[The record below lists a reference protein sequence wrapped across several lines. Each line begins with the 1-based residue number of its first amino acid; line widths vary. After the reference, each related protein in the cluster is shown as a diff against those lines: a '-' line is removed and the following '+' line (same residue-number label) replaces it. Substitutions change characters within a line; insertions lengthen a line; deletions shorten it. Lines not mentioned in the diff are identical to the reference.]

1 MSGALLDALKS
12 GAQAAAP
19 RLLGVEVV
27 TRIDGALTRGRIVET
42 EAYLAEDDAASHS
55 ASGPTRRN
63 ASMFEAAGAGYVY
76 LIYGMHLCFNVVTGA
91 AGQGE
96 AVLIRAL
103 EPLEGLDAMRRRRGG
118 RASDRDLCRGP
129 GRLAQALGIERAD
142 DGGALLAGG
151 RIQLIDRSAAPAAVE
166 VGPRIGITKSAE
178 LPLRFRDAAALRW
191 CS

>member
-91 AGQGE
+91 AGRGE

-142 DGGALLAGG
+142 DGGTLLARG

>member
-27 TRIDGALTRGRIVET
+27 THIDGTLTRGRIVET

-142 DGGALLAGG
+142 DGGVLLAGG

>member
-1 MSGALLDALKS
+1 MSGELLDALKG

-27 TRIDGALTRGRIVET
+27 TRIGGALTRGRIVET

-91 AGQGE
+91 AGRGE

-103 EPLEGLDAMRRRRGG
+103 EPLEGLDVMRRRRGDRVG
-118 RASDRDLCRGP
+118 DRDLCRGP

-151 RIQLIDRSAAPAAVE
+151 RVQLIDRSAAPVAVE

>member
-27 TRIDGALTRGRIVET
+27 TRIGGALTRGRIVET

-91 AGQGE
+91 AGRGE
-96 AVLIRAL
+96 AVLVRAL

-142 DGGALLAGG
+142 DGGALLARG
-151 RIQLIDRSAAPAAVE
+151 RIQLIDRSAAPASVE

>member
-1 MSGALLDALKS
+1 MSGALLDALKR

-27 TRIDGALTRGRIVET
+27 TCIDGALTRGRIVET

-91 AGQGE
+91 AGRGE
-96 AVLIRAL
+96 AVLVRAL
-103 EPLEGLDAMRRRRGG
+103 EPLEGLDVMRRRRGG

-142 DGGALLAGG
+142 DGGALLARG

>member
-27 TRIDGALTRGRIVET
+27 THIDGALTRGRIVET

-142 DGGALLAGG
+142 DGGVLLAGG
-151 RIQLIDRSAAPAAVE
+151 RIQLIDRSAAPVAVE

>member
-142 DGGALLAGG
+142 DGGALLARG
-151 RIQLIDRSAAPAAVE
+151 RIRLIDRSAAPAAVE

>member
-91 AGQGE
+91 AGRGE

-142 DGGALLAGG
+142 DGGELLAGG

>member
-27 TRIDGALTRGRIVET
+27 THIDGALTRGRIVET

-142 DGGALLAGG
+142 DGGVLLAGG

>member
-27 TRIDGALTRGRIVET
+27 TRVDGALTRGRIVET

-91 AGQGE
+91 AGRGE

-118 RASDRDLCRGP
+118 RSSDRDLCRGP
-129 GRLAQALGIERAD
+129 GRLAQALGIERVD
-142 DGGALLAGG
+142 DGGTLLAGG

>member
-142 DGGALLAGG
+142 DGGVLLAGG